1 MTWYAFQGYNSGK
14 AIDVAGIQE
23 KDLTIWGFH
32 GYSTEALAESHPNSV
47 SIFTAPI
54 VNLIIADYKTAL
66 QQGAQPGGPNASN
79 PVAAAAQGVVNS
91 VASGLGL
98 GNAVSNI
105 DDFFAKLKDANTWLR
120 IGEVLLG
127 VLLIAASVGKLTGAN
142 NVITSAVKNTKVIP
156 I

>member
-1 MTWYAFQGYNSGK
+1 MTWFAFKGLNGGK
-14 AIDVAGIQE
+14 AIDLAGIQE
-23 KDLTIWGFH
+23 KDAVVNGFH
-32 GYSTEALAESHPNSV
+32 GYATEAQAEANPNSV
-47 SIFTAPI
+47 NPI
-54 VNLIIADYKTAL
+54 TQIEADLLIADYNTAVS
-66 QQGAQPGGPNASN
+66 QGAQPGGPNASN
-79 PVAAAAQGVVNS
+79 PIGAAATGIANS
-91 VASGLGL
+91 TGIGSAI
-98 GNAVSNI
+98 NNI